1 MMKKLLYKEL
11 TLSAN
16 PLSYWFI
23 AFSAMTMIPR
33 YPILVGS
40 FFICLGIFYTYQQ
53 VRECDDITY
62 TVMLPVRKQD
72 VVTAKYL
79 FVLFIECIAFILCLF
94 LTIIRMRF
102 LGDAAPYVTNQLMN
116 ANAAY
121 LGYIMLVFATF
132 NSIFLA
138 GFFKTAYKI
147 GKPFILFCVVATVI
161 IFMGEILHHIPGLE
175 SLNDSSNLNVPQIVI
190 LLFGVAMF
198 KLCTWFSYQK
208 AIKDFERIDL

>member
-1 MMKKLLYKEL
+1 MKKLLYKEMKL
-11 TLSAN
+11 TVN

-23 AFSAMTMIPR
+23 VFSAMTMIPR

-53 VRECDDITY
+53 VREYDDITY
-62 TVMLPVRKQD
+62 TVMLPVKKQD

-138 GFFKTAYKI
+138 SFFKTTYKI

>member
-1 MMKKLLYKEL
+1 MRKLLYKEMK
-11 TLSAN
+11 LSAN

-23 AFSAMTMIPR
+23 VFSAMTMIPR
-33 YPILVGS
+33 YPILVAS

-53 VRECDDITY
+53 VREYDDITY
-62 TVMLPVRKQD
+62 TVMLPVKKQD

-138 GFFKTAYKI
+138 GFFKTTYKI

>member
-1 MMKKLLYKEL
+1 MKKLLYKEMR
-11 TLSAN
+11 LSAN

-23 AFSAMTMIPR
+23 TFSALTMIPR

-94 LTIIRMRF
+94 LTIIRMRL

-132 NSIFLA
+132 NSVFLA
-138 GFFKTAYKI
+138 GFFKTTYKI
-147 GKPFILFCVVATVI
+147 GKPFILFCAVATVI

-175 SLNDSSNLNVPQIVI
+175 SLNDSSNLNVSQIVI
-190 LLFGVAMF
+190 FLLGVAMF

>member
-1 MMKKLLYKEL
+1 MKKLLYKEMKL
-11 TLSAN
+11 TAN

-23 AFSAMTMIPR
+23 VFSAMTMIPR
-33 YPILVGS
+33 YPILVAS

-53 VRECDDITY
+53 VREYDDITY
-62 TVMLPVRKQD
+62 TVMLPVKKQD

-121 LGYIMLVFATF
+121 LGYIMFVFATF

-138 GFFKTAYKI
+138 GFFKTTYKI